1 MKPLGA
7 NAAAALASDAV
18 KACAFV
24 QFDFTS
30 GTHRYTTLPYT
41 TTWNGQSWFG
51 LGNLAELSEIRETE
65 ALTAVGVKATLSGI
79 PASFVSLALSEPIQS
94 KPCTIWFAA
103 LGDDNQVLDTP
114 PVEFQGSVDNP
125 GIVINGG
132 TCSVTINIESKLADF
147 SRPKVRRYNDADQQH
162 QYPGDRFFEFVPQ
175 MTEKELVWPSRAWY
189 KKYGG

>member
-1 MKPLGA
+1 MKTLGA
-7 NAAAALASDAV
+7 SAAAALASDAV

-51 LGNLAELSEIRETE
+51 LGNLVELSEIRETE
-65 ALTAVGVKATLSGI
+65 AATAVGVKATLSGI
-79 PASFVSLALSEPIQS
+79 PAAFVSLALSEPIQS

-114 PVEFQGSVDNP
+114 PVEFAGLVDNP
-125 GIVINGG
+125 GIVVSGN

-147 SRPKVRRYNDADQQH
+147 ARPKVRRYNDADQQH
-162 QYPGDRFFEFVPQ
+162 QYPGDKFFEFVPQ
-175 MTEKELVWPSRAWY
+175 MTEKELVWPTRAWY

>member
-1 MKPLGA
+1 MKTLGS
-7 NAAAALASDAV
+7 NAATAFASDAV

-41 TTWNGQSWFG
+41 APWNGYDWFG
-51 LGNLAELSEIRETE
+51 LGNLVELSEIRETE
-65 ALTAVGVKATLSGI
+65 ALTAIGVKATLSGI

-103 LGDDNQVLDTP
+103 LGDDNQVLDDP
-114 PVEFQGSVDNP
+114 PIEFKGSVDNP
-125 GIVINGG
+125 GIVITGN
-132 TCSVTINIESKLADF
+132 TCTVTINIESALADF
-147 SRPKVRRYNDADQQH
+147 ARPKVRRYNDADQQH

-175 MTEKELVWPSRAWY
+175 MTEKELVWPNRAWF
-189 KKYGG
+189 KAHG